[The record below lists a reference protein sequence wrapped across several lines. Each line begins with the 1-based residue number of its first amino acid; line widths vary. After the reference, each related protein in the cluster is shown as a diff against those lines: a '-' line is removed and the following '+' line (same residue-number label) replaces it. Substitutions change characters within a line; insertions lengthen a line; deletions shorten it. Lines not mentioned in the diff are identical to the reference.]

1 MTKKWTSLQGMDLVE
16 MINMVMNSQVDHLN
30 MTVKDLMEGH
40 LHLVTKEHGG
50 NLIQDHIHMASKDL
64 TMDLLIDNHHMA
76 SKHREATTR
85 SNLYPL

>member
-1 MTKKWTSLQGMDLVE
+1 MDLVE

-30 MTVKDLMEGH
+30 MTVKGRMVALMVALMEGH